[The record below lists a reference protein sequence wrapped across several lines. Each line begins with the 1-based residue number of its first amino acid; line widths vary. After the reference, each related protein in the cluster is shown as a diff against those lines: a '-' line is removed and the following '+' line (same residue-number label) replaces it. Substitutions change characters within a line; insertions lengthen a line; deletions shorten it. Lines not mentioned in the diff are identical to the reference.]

1 MVNRAAIAG
10 ASTGFCI
17 LFFGDKHML
26 HLSNWPVGRKMI
38 AASLITA
45 IGIIILAAIS
55 LQSVRDQ
62 MIEDRKTT
70 LKEHISAVISAMDAL
85 AERARKGE
93 ITKEEAIERSKQVAR
108 DSWFATDGYFFAY
121 DENGIGAVHAA
132 KPSLEGKDLSGVK
145 DSNGVFI
152 VKELIEKA
160 KAGGGYITYH
170 WPRANS
176 DVEAPKLGY
185 AEWQKDWGWMVG
197 TGVYIDDIDAIF
209 MQQAL
214 KLGGIAAVI
223 LVLTFGFSIVISRSV
238 TVPLKDVQAAIN
250 KIADGDHTVEIKYA
264 EQTNEIGQIST
275 ALNKLKQDVK
285 ERDDLRA
292 NALAQ
297 EEEQSRRR
305 QEERVRL
312 ANTFE
317 QSVGSVVSALTSAAG
332 DIQANA
338 QTVNTAIQST
348 SSQASSMAASADQA
362 SGNVQTVSAA
372 AEELSASIRE
382 ISSQVAQG
390 SAISREAVAQA
401 DSTNQEVQRLNEAAQ
416 RIGDVVSL
424 IQDIAEQ
431 TNLLALNATIEA
443 ARAGEAGKGFA
454 VVANEVKSLASQ
466 TAKATEEI
474 SEQIAGMQAATENS
488 AKAIAGISETIGR
501 IDAISAAI
509 ASAVEEQGA
518 ATEEIARNIQQASA
532 GTSQVTEIVGSVAQS
547 AEDSGATVAG
557 MVSSVQTME
566 DQTRKLN
573 EEVSQFLGTI
583 RGNAV

>member
-1 MVNRAAIAG
+1 
-10 ASTGFCI
+10 
-17 LFFGDKHML
+17 ML
-26 HLSNWPVGRKMI
+26 NFNNWPVGRKMTV
-38 AASLITA
+38 AAIVTA
-45 IGIIILAAIS
+45 IGIIVLAVIS

-62 MIEDRKTT
+62 MMEDRRTT
-70 LKEHISAVISAMDAL
+70 LKEHVAAVISAMDAL

-93 ITKEEAIERSKQVAR
+93 ITREEAIERSKQVAR
-108 DSWFATDGYFFAY
+108 DSWFAADGYFFAY
-121 DENGIGAVHAA
+121 DEQGVGAVHGA
-132 KPSLEGKDLSGVK
+132 KPSLEGKNLSGVK

-152 VKELIEKA
+152 VKELIDKA
-160 KAGGGYITYH
+160 KAGGGYIEYH

-185 AEWQKDWGWMVG
+185 AAWQKDWGWMVG
-197 TGVYIDDIDAIF
+197 TGVYIDDVDAVF
-209 MQQAL
+209 MHEAI
-214 KLGGIAAVI
+214 KLGGVAVVI
-223 LVLTFGFSIVISRSV
+223 LLIAFGLSILISRSV
-238 TVPLKDVQAAIN
+238 TKPLADVQGAIN
-250 KIADGDHTVEIKYA
+250 RIAEGDHTVEIKYTDL
-264 EQTNEIGQIST
+264 TNEIGEISS
-275 ALNKLKQDVK
+275 ALLKLRQDVK
-285 ERDDLRA
+285 ERDELRA
-292 NALAQ
+292 SALEK
-297 EEEQSRRR
+297 EEEESRRR
-305 QEERVRL
+305 QEERVRI

-317 QSVGSVVSALTSAAG
+317 QSVGAVVSALTNAAG
-332 DIQANA
+332 DIQKNA
-338 QTVNTAIQST
+338 QTVNSAIRST
-348 SSQASSMAASADQA
+348 SSQAGTMAASADQA

-390 SAISREAVAQA
+390 SAISREAVEQA

-474 SEQIAGMQAATENS
+474 SEQIAGMQAATANS
-488 AKAIAGISETIGR
+488 AKAIAGISETISK
-501 IDAISAAI
+501 IDSISAAI

-518 ATEEIARNIQQASA
+518 ATEEIARNIQQASV
-532 GTSQVTEIVGSVAQS
+532 GTSQVTEIVGSVAKS
-547 AEDSGATVAG
+547 AEDSGVTVEG
-557 MVSSVQTME
+557 MVSSVHTME
-566 DQTRKLN
+566 EQTRKLN

-583 RGNAV
+583 RNNAV

>member
-1 MVNRAAIAG
+1 
-10 ASTGFCI
+10 
-17 LFFGDKHML
+17 ML
-26 HLSNWPVGRKMI
+26 SFSNWPVGRKMF

-45 IGIIILAAIS
+45 IGILVLSMFS

-62 MIEDRKTT
+62 MVQDRQTT
-70 LKEHISAVISAMDAL
+70 LKEHIAAVISAMDAL
-85 AERARKGE
+85 AERAKTGE
-93 ITKEEAIERSKQVAR
+93 ITREEAIVRSKQVAR
-108 DSWFATDGYFFAY
+108 DSWFASDGYFFAY
-121 DENGIGAVHAA
+121 TEDGTNMVHAA
-132 KPSLEGKDLSGVK
+132 KPSLEGKDMSGVK
-145 DSNGVFI
+145 DSNGVLI
-152 VKELIEKA
+152 VKELIQKA
-160 KAGGGYITYH
+160 KAGGGFIEYN

-176 DVEAPKLGY
+176 DVEAPKLSY

-209 MQQAL
+209 INQAL
-214 KLGGIAAVI
+214 KLGGIAIVI
-223 LVLTFGFSIVISRSV
+223 LILAFGFSIVISRSV
-238 TVPLKDVQAAIN
+238 SVPLKDVQGAIN
-250 KIADGDHTVEIKYA
+250 KIAEGDHTVEIKYT
-264 EQTNEIGQIST
+264 EQTNEIGEISS

-285 ERDDLRA
+285 ERDELRA
-292 NALAQ
+292 SALAK
-297 EEEQSRRR
+297 EEEESRRR

-317 QSVGSVVSALTSAAG
+317 QSVGAVVSALTGAAG
-332 DIQANA
+332 EIQQNA
-338 QTVNTAIQST
+338 HTVNTAIQST
-348 SSQASSMAASADQA
+348 SSQASTMAASADQA

-390 SAISREAVAQA
+390 SAISRDAVEQA
-401 DSTNQEVQRLNEAAQ
+401 DSTNKEVQRLNEAAQ

-474 SEQIAGMQAATENS
+474 SEQIAGMQAATANS
-488 AKAIAGISETIGR
+488 AKAIAGISDTISQ
-501 IDAISAAI
+501 IDSISAAI

-532 GTSQVTEIVGSVAQS
+532 GTSQVTEIVGSVAKS
-547 AEDSGATVAG
+547 AEDSGATVEG
-557 MVSSVQTME
+557 MVTSVHTME
-566 DQTRKLN
+566 TQTRKLN
-573 EEVSQFLGTI
+573 EEVSQFLDTI

>member
-1 MVNRAAIAG
+1 MFN
-10 ASTGFCI
+10 F
-17 LFFGDKHML
+17 
-26 HLSNWPVGRKMI
+26 SNWPVGRKMI
-38 AASLITA
+38 AAALVTT
-45 IGIIILAAIS
+45 IGILVLSAIS
-55 LQSVRDQ
+55 LQSMRDQ
-62 MIEDRKTT
+62 MVTDRQTT

-85 AERARKGE
+85 AERAKKGE
-93 ITKEEAIERSKQVAR
+93 ITMEDAMERSKQVAR
-108 DSWFATDGYFFAY
+108 DSWFAKDGYFFAY
-121 DENGIGAVHAA
+121 NEDGIGVVHAA
-132 KPSLEGKDLSGVK
+132 KPSLEGKDMSGVK

-160 KAGGGYITYH
+160 RAGGGYIEYH

-197 TGVYIDDIDAIF
+197 TGVYVDDIDAIF
-209 MQQAL
+209 MEQAT
-214 KLGGIAAVI
+214 KLGGIAVVI
-223 LVLTFGFSIVISRSV
+223 LILAFGFSVIISRSV
-238 TVPLKDVQAAIN
+238 AVPLKDVQGAIN
-250 KIADGDHTVEIKYA
+250 KIAEGDHTVDIKYT
-264 EQTNEIGQIST
+264 ELTNEIGQISS
-275 ALNKLKQDVK
+275 ALKKLREDVK
-285 ERDDLRA
+285 ERDELRA
-292 NALAQ
+292 GALAK
-297 EEEQSRRR
+297 EEEESRRR

-317 QSVGSVVSALTSAAG
+317 QSVGTVVSALNGAAD
-332 DIQANA
+332 DIQQNA
-338 QTVNTAIQST
+338 QTVNTAIRST
-348 SSQASSMAASADQA
+348 STQASTMAASADQA

-390 SAISREAVAQA
+390 SAISRDAVEQA
-401 DSTNQEVQRLNEAAQ
+401 DSTNKEVQRLNEAAQ

-474 SEQIAGMQAATENS
+474 SEQIAGMQAATANS
-488 AKAIAGISETIGR
+488 AKAIAGISETISR

-518 ATEEIARNIQQASA
+518 ATEEIARNIQQASV
-532 GTSQVTEIVGSVAQS
+532 GTSQVTEIVGSVARS
-547 AEDSGATVAG
+547 AEDSGATVDG
-557 MVSSVQTME
+557 MVTSVQTME
-566 DQTRKLN
+566 NQTKKLN
-573 EEVSQFLGTI
+573 QEVAQFLDTI